1 MKGMADELTELRE
14 RAEEAEH
21 NPLVLRVSVTMALIA
36 VVLSGVALLSHR
48 AHTEEIIK
56 QSQAS
61 DRWSYMQA
69 KSIRMHTYNLFA
81 DMLKLAPP
89 EGANAEKL
97 KEKAEGYTKQ
107 AERYKDEVKDIEK
120 EARALEHERDS
131 EQQRATRFDLGEV
144 MLEAAVVLASLT
156 LLTKKPLFWFLS
168 MAVAA
173 AGIAVATTGFMIP
186 V

>member
-1 MKGMADELTELRE
+1 MSDELSELRE

-61 DRWSYMQA
+61 DKWSYMQA
-69 KSIRMHTYNLFA
+69 KNIRMHTYNLFS
-81 DMLKLAPP
+81 DMLKLSPP
-89 EGANAEKL
+89 AGGNAEKIA
-97 KEKAEGYTKQ
+97 EKAESYTKQ
-107 AERYKDEVKDIEK
+107 AERYKDEVKEIEK
-120 EARALEHERDS
+120 EARALEHERDE

-156 LLTKKPLFWFLS
+156 MLTKKSAFWYLGMAVAIAG

-173 AGIAVATTGFMIP
+173 SGFMIH

>member
-1 MKGMADELTELRE
+1 MPDEITEARE

-69 KSIRMHTYNLFA
+69 KNIRMHTYNLFA

-89 EGANAEKL
+89 AGSNAAKL
-97 KEKAEGYTKQ
+97 AEKAETYTKQ
-107 AERYKDEVKDIEK
+107 AERYKDEVKEIQK
-120 EARALEHERDS
+120 EAEALEHERDE
-131 EQQRATRFDLGEV
+131 EQRRANRFDLGEV
-144 MLEAAVVLASLT
+144 LLEAAVVLASLT
-156 LLTKKPLFWFLS
+156 MLTKQRAYWFLG
-168 MAVAA
+168 MALAV
-173 AGIAVATTGFMIP
+173 AGIAVAASGFMVP